1 MREIK
6 EFAAAYKNCSMMY
19 ALCYI
24 HVPGGHNCVLDYGL
38 IAGVCVI
45 VMNFHSLI
53 LQLFRFKFF
62 GVYYTVQKKFLSVS
76 KQRH

>member
-1 MREIK
+1 MHYVTYM
-6 EFAAAYKNCSMMY
+6 FWGP
-19 ALCYI
+19 L
-24 HVPGGHNCVLDYGL
+24 HVHNYVIVLDYGL